1 MLHLNFVT
9 APGASTLRIL
19 CLGAH
24 ADDIEIG
31 CAGTI
36 LRLLE
41 SYPDVEVYWVV
52 CSAAGPRRTE
62 ATASAQELTRQ
73 AGRTTIVVKRFRDGY
88 FPYAGAQLKN
98 YFERLKRQFS
108 PDVIFTHYRDDLHQ
122 DHQQIAALTWN
133 TFRQHLILEY
143 EIPKYDGDL
152 GTPNFF
158 VHLDKSVAER
168 KVRHVLTHFDTQ
180 RGKRWFT
187 QDVFYSMLKI
197 RGMEGNAP
205 DLFAEGFYC
214 RKLFF

>member
-88 FPYAGAQLKN
+88 FPYAGASQRVL
-98 YFERLKRQFS
+98 R
-108 PDVIFTHYRDDLHQ
+108 
-122 DHQQIAALTWN
+122 
-133 TFRQHLILEY
+133 
-143 EIPKYDGDL
+143 
-152 GTPNFF
+152 
-158 VHLDKSVAER
+158 SVAAFSASR
-168 KVRHVLTHFDTQ
+168 AWSTF
-180 RGKRWFT
+180 
-187 QDVFYSMLKI
+187 
-197 RGMEGNAP
+197 
-205 DLFAEGFYC
+205 
-214 RKLFF
+214 